1 MDVCIRGLGHA
12 LRYGR
17 TGLGGRATVEVAAAI
32 GDVRGVWNMAEK
44 DNDYES

>member
-17 TGLGGRATVEVAAAI
+17 MGLGGRATVEVAAVI
-32 GDVRGVWNMAEK
+32 GDARGVWNMAEK
-44 DNDYES
+44 DNGYKS